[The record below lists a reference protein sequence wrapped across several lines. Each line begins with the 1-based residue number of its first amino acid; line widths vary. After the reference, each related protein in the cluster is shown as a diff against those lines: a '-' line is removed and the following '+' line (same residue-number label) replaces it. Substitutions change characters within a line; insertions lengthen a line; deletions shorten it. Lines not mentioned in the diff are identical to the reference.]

1 MLLAAACAATGTGTE
16 GGGLAGPPDELV
28 SPDRPAELDV
38 GTVIWVADG
47 DSIDVETDQGEQEI
61 RLLGVNAAES
71 GECFSEES
79 RDYLIA
85 SVKDRSVGLEISDT
99 DQFDRNLASV
109 WNREELVNL
118 ALVERGLA
126 LALTPGEGDPLG
138 RLLIAAENDAYEA
151 GIGLWSLDACGAK
164 GPLPGL
170 SIDLGESQI
179 DPPGPDEDD
188 LEEEY
193 VVIVNDDDISHDLS
207 GWTLR
212 DESSRNR
219 LEFGEGTTIDAAESL
234 VVSSGCETKLS
245 WCSGSP
251 IWNNSGDMVLLL
263 DETGRVV
270 ARARY

>member
-1 MLLAAACAATGTGTE
+1 MACAATGTGTE
-16 GGGLAGPPDELV
+16 GGGLAGPPGDLV
-28 SPDRPAELDV
+28 SPDRPAGLDT

-47 DSIDVETDQGEQEI
+47 DSLDVETIEGELEI
-61 RLLGVNAAES
+61 RLWGVNAPES

-85 SVKDRSVGLEISDT
+85 SIKDRSVGLEISDT
-99 DQFDRNLASV
+99 DQFHRSLASV
-109 WNREELVNL
+109 WNGEELVNL

-138 RLLIAAENDAYEA
+138 RLLIAAENDAYEER
-151 GIGLWSLDACGAK
+151 IGLWAEDACGSV
-164 GPLPGL
+164 GPVP
-170 SIDLGESQI
+170 SITIGLGESQV
-179 DPPGPDEDD
+179 DPPGPDGESLD
-188 LEEEY
+188 EEFI
-193 VVIVNDDDISHDLS
+193 VIVNDGDESWNLA

-219 LEFGEGTTIDAAESL
+219 LEFGDDISIDAGATL
-234 VVSSGCETKLS
+234 TISSGCTTTPS
-245 WCSGSP
+245 WCGDSP
-251 IWNNSGDMVLLL
+251 IWNNTGDMALLL